1 MKSTVLVVL
10 ASLAVVACGDSNSL
24 SGTYAGKESG
34 VKMVFQS
41 GGTVAVTMMGQTEQG
56 TYKVDGKQVAIT
68 VAGMQQTFTI
78 GSDGCIDA
86 GGGQFGKLC
95 KS

>member
-1 MKSTVLVVL
+1 MKPIIVAL
-10 ASLAVVACGDSNSL
+10 ACLALVACGDSNSL
-24 SGTYAGKESG
+24 SGTYSG
-34 VKMVFQS
+34 QGGAVKLVFQS
-41 GGTVAVTMMGQTEQG
+41 GGTVSVTMMGQTQQG

-68 VAGMQQTFTI
+68 VEGFQQTFAI

-95 KS
+95 KG